1 MDIQRRVSR
10 KIRVGNVE
18 IGGDAPISVQSML
31 TNDTRDIQESVNQ
44 IKRLADAGCE
54 IIRLAVPDKEAA
66 EALKS
71 IVKQSPIP
79 VVADIHFDYRLALA
93 AADNGVHCIRIN
105 PGNQPRKEFIRAVVG
120 KCKEREIPIR
130 IGVNSGSVERPIKE
144 AYPDDLVKQL
154 VESALL
160 NARILE
166 EEEFFDF
173 KISVKASDP
182 LKMVDAYRQLAKLVD
197 YPLHL
202 GVTEAGTLKRGLIKT
217 SMAFGMLL
225 SEGIGDTIRVS
236 LTADSIEEVFAGHE
250 ILRGMGL
257 RQSGSNLIS
266 CPSCGRCEVDLHG
279 LANQV
284 ELLMADMDRQN
295 PGKPLDVAVM
305 GCFVNG
311 PGEAGHAD
319 IGIAGGVGQYYIFK
333 GEEKVMR
340 VPEHEALEKFKA
352 ELKKTYAEYDPDAKK
367 HQPQKDANWQ
377 TANKDAET
385 LDLEA
390 HINELEKAGQLKT
403 AQ

>member
-284 ELLMADMDRQN
+284 EALMADMDKQN

-340 VPEHEALEKFKA
+340 VPESEALEKFKA
-352 ELKKTYAEYDPDAKK
+352 ELKKTYAEYDPEAKK
-367 HQPQKDANWQ
+367 HQPKKDANWQ

-390 HINELEKAGQLKT
+390 HIAEMEKAGALET
-403 AQ
+403 V

>member
-1 MDIQRRVSR
+1 MTLPPRRQSR

-18 IGGDAPISVQSML
+18 IGGDAPIAVQSML
-31 TNDTRDIQESVNQ
+31 TNDTRDIEESVNQ
-44 IKRLADAGCE
+44 IARLADAGCE
-54 IIRLAVPDKEAA
+54 IIRLAVPDREAA
-66 EALKS
+66 AALKS
-71 IVKQSPIP
+71 IVKRSPIP
-79 VVADIHFDYRLALA
+79 VVADIHFDYRLALE

-105 PGNQPRKEFIRAVVG
+105 PGNQPRKEFIRAVVA
-120 KCKEREIPIR
+120 KCQEREIPIR
-130 IGVNSGSVERPIKE
+130 IGVNGGSVERPIKE
-144 AYPDDLVKQL
+144 QYPDDLVRQL

-160 NARILE
+160 NTRILE
-166 EEEFFDF
+166 EEEFFNF

-182 LKMVDAYRQLAKLVD
+182 MMAVEAYRRVAKLVD

-217 SMAFGMLL
+217 SVAFGMLL
-225 SEGIGDTIRVS
+225 AEGIGDTIRVS
-236 LTADSIEEVFAGHE
+236 LTADSVEEVFAGHE
-250 ILRGMGL
+250 ILRSVGL

-284 ELLMADMDRQN
+284 EGLMAEYDRAH
-295 PGKPLDVAVM
+295 PGKSLDIAVM

-340 VPEHEALEKFKA
+340 VPEAEALEKFKA
-352 ELKKTYAEYDPDAKK
+352 ELQKTYAEFDPTAKAS
-367 HQPQKDANWQ
+367 QPKKEANWQ
-377 TANKDAET
+377 TATKDAEQIALEEHLLT
-385 LDLEA
+385 LS
-390 HINELEKAGQLKT
+390 
-403 AQ
+403 